1 MSTPQ
6 TQQPANG
13 QQPQPGVPYGF
24 GFRGSGNIELVDELL
39 GETDVAEY
47 RLKRGDHRAEG
58 FEDELFEALHDKAH
72 ALTIRN
78 ETEVIQGDYWLD
90 VERDLLSMRLPRPG
104 SPWTGKTRAAL
115 MGDDGDKLEPMDE
128 IASMR
133 NYRIAKDRNRMSR
146 KGGKLLE
153 LLLKTFSITEMRDG
167 TNKKKKPWYKRIFP
181 SVGGS

>member
-1 MSTPQ
+1 MSTQ
-6 TQQPANG
+6 QVQQPANG
-13 QQPQPGVPYGF
+13 QQPLPHVPNVY
-24 GFRGSGNIELVDELL
+24 GSGANIELVDELL
-39 GETDVAEY
+39 GETDIAEY
-47 RLKRGDHRAEG
+47 RLKRGDHRPEG
-58 FEDELFEALHDKAH
+58 FEDELFEGLHDKAH

-78 ETEVIQGDYWLD
+78 ETEVIQGDLRLD

-104 SPWTGKTRAAL
+104 SPWTGATRAAL
-115 MGDDGDKLEPMDE
+115 MGDDDDQLEPMDE

-167 TNKKKKPWYKRIFP
+167 SRKKKKPWYKRLFP
-181 SVGGS
+181 GGGS

>member
-6 TQQPANG
+6 PQQPANG
-13 QQPQPGVPYGF
+13 QQPLPGVPHGYG
-24 GFRGSGNIELVDELL
+24 SNANLELVDELL
-39 GETDVAEY
+39 GETEVAEY
-47 RLKRGDHRAEG
+47 RLRRGDHRAEG
-58 FEDELFEALHDKAH
+58 YEDELFEGLHDKAH

-78 ETEVIQGDYWLD
+78 ETEVIQGDLLLD

-104 SPWTGKTRAAL
+104 SPWTGDTRSAL
-115 MGDDGDKLEPMDE
+115 MGDEDDRLEPMDE

-146 KGGKLLE
+146 QGGKLLE

-167 TNKKKKPWYKRIFP
+167 TKKDKKPWYKRIFP